1 MAKKEAAMLNRHLE
15 VRKLKGTNRPAS
27 LFAYDT
33 SVDRGGRGEEE
44 TRASVLVKAAW
55 LRFNHYCIMPL
66 TWRTMD
72 TPCPRTVRGTQQ
84 GKEKGTLH
92 GEKTEFISA
101 RLSGDGGISCRRRIL
116 RRTRILQISCSTGK

>member
-15 VRKLKGTNRPAS
+15 VRKVKGTNRPAS

-33 SVDRGGRGEEE
+33 SVDRGGRGGEEM
-44 TRASVLVKAAW
+44 RASVLVKATW
-55 LRFNHYCIMPL
+55 LRYCIL
-66 TWRTMD
+66 SIN